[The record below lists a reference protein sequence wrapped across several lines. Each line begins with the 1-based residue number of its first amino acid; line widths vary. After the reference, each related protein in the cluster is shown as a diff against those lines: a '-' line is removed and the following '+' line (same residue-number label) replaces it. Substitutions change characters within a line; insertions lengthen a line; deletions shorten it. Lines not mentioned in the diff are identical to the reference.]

1 MREIG
6 TRIIYMRRAPN
17 LFIEE
22 LDVEIEMKNHLN
34 AQFLYENAS
43 MEIKGESLT
52 IVIICSMKV
61 VWRNG

>member
-1 MREIG
+1 
-6 TRIIYMRRAPN
+6 MRRAPN